1 VSVSRAR
8 LLVHVQPR
16 AKREE
21 IAGWQGERLRLRVTA
36 PPVEGAANEAVV
48 RLLADAL
55 GVRRSQITFTR
66 GAKSREKTVV
76 VEGLS
81 EEVLRKRLP
90 VQRDQSAS

>member
-1 VSVSRAR
+1 MRAR

-48 RLLADAL
+48 RLLADLL
-55 GVRRSQITFTR
+55 GVRRSQVTITR
-66 GAKSREKTVV
+66 GVKSREKTVV

-81 EEVLRKRLP
+81 AEGLR
-90 VQRDQSAS
+90 QRIAERFG